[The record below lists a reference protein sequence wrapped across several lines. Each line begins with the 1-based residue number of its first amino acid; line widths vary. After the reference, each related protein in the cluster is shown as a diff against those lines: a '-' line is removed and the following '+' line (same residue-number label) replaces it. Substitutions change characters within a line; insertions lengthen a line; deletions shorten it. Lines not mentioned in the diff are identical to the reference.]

1 MATQAVLPPPYGTG
15 YLVSQ
20 RFVGD
25 AADVEVLRGGELLQL
40 QVECVR
46 SRAGGIL
53 LISSSK
59 PLGGCWTASHLALPS
74 GAPSQAPTAPPSLP
88 LPCRLKA
95 PDLLVPVSLNGALP
109 SYLMVGGLVVNVLS
123 APFMFSEYGSVGGS
137 PTGLQDQLWFGV
149 KNETDQQVGA
159 PGRAGLCLASCQGD
173 GRTCWLHQR

>member
-1 MATQAVLPPPYGTG
+1 MREEQGGRDITHFKLEANGRVLDSLPPGFAIWR
-15 YLVSQ
+15 L
-20 RFVGD
+20 
-25 AADVEVLRGGELLQL
+25 
-40 QVECVR
+40 
-46 SRAGGIL
+46 
-53 LISSSK
+53 
-59 PLGGCWTASHLALPS
+59 LPS
-74 GAPSQAPTAPPSLP
+74 TCCLPSLP
-88 LPCRLKA
+88 LLCRLKA